1 MDGLVLE
8 PVLINGTAG
17 IYATGERVNAGP
29 LRGALGL
36 TIADGRIT
44 GLFQQLNPAKL
55 SVSDLL

>member
-8 PVLINGTAG
+8 PALINGTAG
-17 IYATGERVNAGP
+17 VYVSAGDG
-29 LRGALGL
+29 LRGALGI
-36 TIADGRIT
+36 TVADGRIT